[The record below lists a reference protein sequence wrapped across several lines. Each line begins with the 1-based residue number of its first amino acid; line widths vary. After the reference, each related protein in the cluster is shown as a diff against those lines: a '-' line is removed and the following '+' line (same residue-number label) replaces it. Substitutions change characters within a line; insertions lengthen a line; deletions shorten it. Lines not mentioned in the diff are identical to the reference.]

1 MCNAA
6 AFIILGTPQTERYRN
21 IISNLRKDMSLL
33 TTQQISSIE
42 EYCNQFLKRN
52 GIRFV
57 GIINNKGRLIAGGFK
72 KGIQPYENDEKRQMM
87 YMELVL
93 DLSMRKEF
101 DSSLGKIQSITSR
114 RDKANITSIPLQENL
129 LLISTETFVKEDDV
143 IAMTQEIFRIQKVLS
158 NESI

>member
-1 MCNAA
+1 VCNAA